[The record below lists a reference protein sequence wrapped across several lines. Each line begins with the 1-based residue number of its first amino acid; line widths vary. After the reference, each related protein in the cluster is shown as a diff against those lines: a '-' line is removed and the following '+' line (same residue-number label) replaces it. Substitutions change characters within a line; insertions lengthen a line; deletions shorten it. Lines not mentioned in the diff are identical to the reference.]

1 MEQPPTFAREQHR
14 RDSSMNAE
22 QARYDRQCRYDR
34 LHQMNRLRDVGRLP
48 RPIDIVD
55 LRGMHDCRRILNG
68 DAVLPRCVDLADSA
82 YLAKLD
88 QFEAEEAE
96 RSGKGYYVPDW
107 ATYTKIAT
115 VANMTEAMDRYYKSE
130 RLNRPDGTRDRL
142 IASNQEE
149 YDAKGFACIAS
160 YHDSVNG
167 HSIYVR
173 QAEHGIDIYSSN
185 YA

>member
-1 MEQPPTFAREQHR
+1 
-14 RDSSMNAE
+14 MNAE
-22 QARYDRQCRYDR
+22 QIRYDRQCHYDR
-34 LHQMNRLRDVGRLP
+34 LHQMKRLRDIGRLP
-48 RPIDIVD
+48 RPVDVVD
-55 LRGMHDCRRILNG
+55 LRGMDACRRILNG

-82 YLAKLD
+82 YLAELD
-88 QFEAEEAE
+88 QFEVEEAD
-96 RSGKGYYVPDW
+96 RTAKGYHVPDW

-115 VANMTEAMDRYYKSE
+115 VADMAEAMDRYYKPE

-142 IASNQEE
+142 IAGNQEE
-149 YDAKGFACIAS
+149 YAAKGFVCIAS

-173 QAEHGIDIYSSN
+173 QAEQGLDIYNSN